1 MQQTI
6 SLGILTTKTCPP
18 TVTIGWMAEKILL
31 TNIGNITVSPTKH
44 VNIYEVE
51 LTPPVHHANFHPL
64 HPTIKPGSPFSKKK
78 VNNEPIQLARYD
90 YAGPGQTFT
99 HFNYFDQPGRFG
111 EYDNQQRG
119 NTADYDDTEAPD
131 AGRVEDE
138 GIDGNC
144 ADAINQ
150 EDTDR
155 DDHHLTQDYGN
166 EDNDDTEGIYDDGHD
181 DDYYYYD
188 DDYNDDCQDYDYD
201 DGCYDCDDDNDDVVD
216 YDEYDDPYH

>member
-1 MQQTI
+1 MPSHGYDWLDGREDFAHQHWEHHRIPNEAREYLRSRTD
-6 SLGILTTKTCPP
+6 SSSPSCELPP
-18 TVTIGWMAEKILL
+18 P
-31 TNIGNITVSPTKH
+31 SPYH
-44 VNIYEVE
+44 QARESIFE
-51 LTPPVHHANFHPL
+51 
-64 HPTIKPGSPFSKKK
+64 KK
-78 VNNEPIQLARYD
+78 VNNEPIQLARYE
-90 YAGPGQTFT
+90 YAGPGQTYT

-131 AGRVEDE
+131 AGRVE
-138 GIDGNC
+138 
-144 ADAINQ
+144 
-150 EDTDR
+150 
-155 DDHHLTQDYGN
+155 
-166 EDNDDTEGIYDDGHD
+166 IYDDGHD